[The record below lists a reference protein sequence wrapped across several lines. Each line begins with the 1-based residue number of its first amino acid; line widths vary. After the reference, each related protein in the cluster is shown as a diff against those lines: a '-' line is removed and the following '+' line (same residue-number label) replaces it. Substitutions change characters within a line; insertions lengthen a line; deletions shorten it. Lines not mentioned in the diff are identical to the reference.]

1 MKDTRR
7 LNIIYLGAGLIMTE
21 KNNFSLQQRF
31 KSFGY
36 AIVGI
41 FTLIK
46 EQQNAWVHL
55 LVTVF
60 VVAAGVVFH
69 VTAGQWIAIVFAIVL
84 VWMAEALNTAIELVC
99 DLVSPDYH
107 PLVKKAKDIAAGA
120 VLVTAIGAVIVG
132 LIIFLPYLF

>member
-1 MKDTRR
+1 MEQK
-7 LNIIYLGAGLIMTE
+7 AVAE

-46 EQQNAWVHL
+46 EQQNAWIHL
-55 LVTVF
+55 VVTVF
-60 VVAAGVVFH
+60 VVTAGAVFH
-69 VTAGQWIAIVFAIVL
+69 ITAGQWIAVIFAIVL
-84 VWMAEALNTAIELVC
+84 VWMAEALNTSIELVC
-99 DLVSPDYH
+99 DLVNPDYH

-120 VLVTAIGAVIVG
+120 VLVTAIGALIIG
-132 LIIFLPYLF
+132 SIIFLPYLF